1 MYLKILSKFCRLN
14 LKFKKFYLKV
24 SNNSSSLKSFFKSP
38 YRAIKHSSYFNV
50 YDHLFTPYKNKN
62 IIFVEIGVFDGGS
75 LFMWRDFFG
84 PKARII
90 GIDVNPN
97 VKILE
102 KYGFEI
108 LIGDQED
115 KKFWIEFKKK
125 IGKVDI
131 LLDDG
136 GHTYRQQIITVES
149 MINNIKDEGIIVVED
164 THTSYLKGY
173 GLSKFSF
180 INYVKNLI
188 DKINN
193 RFHELNKKFLENN
206 FWSIEIF
213 ESFVVFRV
221 NKKAL
226 RVKSFPIKNNG
237 KFLKETSISDLSTIS
252 KFSNFKNWLKKK
264 SKSIV
269 SII

>member
-1 MYLKILSKFCRLN
+1 MYLKILNKLNRLN
-14 LKFKKFYLKV
+14 LKFKKLHLKFI
-24 SNNSSSLKSFFKSP
+24 NNSSSLKSFFRSP
-38 YRAIKHSSYFNV
+38 YRSIKHSSYFNV
-50 YDHLFTPYKNKN
+50 YDHLFTSYKNKK

-90 GIDVNPN
+90 GIDINPN
-97 VKILE
+97 VKIFE

-108 LIGDQED
+108 LIGNQED
-115 KKFWIEFKKK
+115 KEFWKEFKNK
-125 IGKVDI
+125 IGKIDI

-136 GHTYRQQIITVES
+136 GHTYKQQIVTVES
-149 MINNIKDEGIIVVED
+149 VIDNIKDGGIIVVED

-173 GLSKFSF
+173 GSSKFTF

-188 DKINN
+188 DRINN
-193 RFHELNKKFLENN
+193 RFHQLNKKFLENK

-213 ESFVVFRV
+213 ESFVVFRI

-226 RVKSFPIKNNG
+226 SVKSFPIKNNG
-237 KFLKETSISDLSTIS
+237 KVLGILENLNKEAQS
-252 KFSNFKNWLKKK
+252 KNY
-264 SKSIV
+264 
-269 SII
+269 